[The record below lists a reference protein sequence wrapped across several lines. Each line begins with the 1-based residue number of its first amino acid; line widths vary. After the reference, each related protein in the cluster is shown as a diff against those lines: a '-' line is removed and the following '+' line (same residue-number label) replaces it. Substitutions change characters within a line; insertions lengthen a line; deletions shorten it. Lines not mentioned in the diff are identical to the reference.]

1 MSSIYQLTN
10 EAKELASLLSEGEIT
25 PELESALVINQTEL
39 QTKALNYAYVVK
51 TFEDDVEAIQSEIT
65 RLEALKQARKNA
77 IDRMKSAVLEAMEIY
92 GIEKIESPTLKLS
105 LRINPPAVD
114 LVNECQVPE
123 IYRKEKVTVTI
134 DKNLIKEDL
143 KSGLE
148 VPGAVLKQSKSL
160 VIK

>member
-25 PELESALVINQTEL
+25 PEVESALIINQTEL

-51 TFEDDVEAIQSEIT
+51 SFQDDIDIIQNEIE
-65 RLEALKQARKNA
+65 RLTALKQSRNNA
-77 IDRMKSAVLEAMEIY
+77 IDRMRSAVLEAMEIY

-105 LRINPPAVD
+105 VRINPPAVD
-114 LVNECQVPE
+114 LINEYQVPD
-123 IYRKEKVTVTI
+123 IYRKEKVTVSI

-148 VPGAVLKQSKSL
+148 VPGAILKRTKRL
-160 VIK
+160 EIK